1 MHPTLEELLAARDGQ
16 AEPATAAHVAACAAC
31 RDEVE
36 RLAAVRDALRALP
49 QLSPRQDLWP
59 AIARSRDE
67 ERWQRPLRRVG
78 WAIAA
83 LALVITSVAGGRG
96 AVETWREAR
105 VARDTRELVA
115 ESQRLEGVLTAPGG
129 GGGVV
134 RGRTANT
141 IAELEDRIAVVDDR
155 LAKLTRPSP
164 EALALWQERVRLLDA
179 LNSMRTTRDTYVGL

>member
-16 AEPATAAHVAACAAC
+16 AESATVAHVAACAAC
-31 RDEVE
+31 RDEVD

-49 QLSPRQDLWP
+49 QLPPRQDLWP

-83 LALVITSVAGGRG
+83 MALVITGVAGARG
-96 AVETWREAR
+96 AIETWREAR
-105 VARDTRELVA
+105 LARDTRELVA
-115 ESQRLEGVLTAPGG
+115 ESQRLERVLTAPGG

-134 RGRTANT
+134 RGRTAST
-141 IAELEDRIAVVDDR
+141 IAELEDRIAVVDES
-155 LAKLTRPSP
+155 LTKATRPS
-164 EALALWQERVRLLDA
+164 ADVVALWQERVRLLDA